1 MILDDLDEAGYN
13 TYYKILNAKDYGI
26 PQNRERVFIISI
38 RKDIDNGKFKFP
50 DPKPL
55 KIRLKDLLDDEDIL
69 FAQHD
74 FISFRTGCEYYGLG
88 EKPFVRMA
96 REAGSVYKI
105 GKMVRVNRI
114 IFEEYLRNQRKVK
127 RVD

>member
-1 MILDDLDEAGYN
+1 MSGVLWMC
-13 TYYKILNAKDYGI
+13 
-26 PQNRERVFIISI
+26 S
-38 RKDIDNGKFKFP
+38 
-50 DPKPL
+50 
-55 KIRLKDLLDDEDIL
+55 DLLDDEDIL

-127 RVD
+127 KVD

>member
-1 MILDDLDEAGYN
+1 MSGALWMC
-13 TYYKILNAKDYGI
+13 
-26 PQNRERVFIISI
+26 S
-38 RKDIDNGKFKFP
+38 
-50 DPKPL
+50 
-55 KIRLKDLLDDEDIL
+55 DLLDDEDIL

-74 FISFRTGCEYYGLG
+74 FISFRIGCEYYGLG

-127 RVD
+127 KVD

>member
-1 MILDDLDEAGYN
+1 MSGVIWKYSD
-13 TYYKILNAKDYGI
+13 
-26 PQNRERVFIISI
+26 Q
-38 RKDIDNGKFKFP
+38 
-50 DPKPL
+50 
-55 KIRLKDLLDDEDIL
+55 LDDEDIL

-74 FISFRTGCEYYGLG
+74 FISFKAGCDYYGLG

-114 IFEEYLRNQRKVK
+114 TFEKYLRNQRRTERGEKK
-127 RVD
+127 HA